1 MMTGAKARSMH
12 SHRISKL
19 GSQIMSMEQTGDE
32 LASRRSR
39 ELMHQLHRLQEIM
52 ESLNSTF
59 EELALHADMQ
69 PDDSPQSVAAAAIA
83 KAMKT

>member
-1 MMTGAKARSMH
+1 
-12 SHRISKL
+12 
-19 GSQIMSMEQTGDE
+19 MSMEQTGDE

-39 ELMHQLHRLQEIM
+39 ELMHQLHRLQEIK

-59 EELALHADMQ
+59 EELNLHADMQ
-69 PDDSPQSVAAAAIA
+69 PDDSPQSQAADAIA